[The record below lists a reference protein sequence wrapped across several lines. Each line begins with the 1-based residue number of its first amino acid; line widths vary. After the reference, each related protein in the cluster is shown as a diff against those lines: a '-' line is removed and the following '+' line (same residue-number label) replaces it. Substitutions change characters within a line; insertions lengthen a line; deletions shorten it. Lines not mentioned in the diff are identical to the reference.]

1 MNVQNVTKYF
11 KRPTTG
17 VIRNKDKWKYTVATV
32 VRDVAETIFYIL
44 VAGFVCWLALYSFFN
59 LGE

>member
-1 MNVQNVTKYF
+1 MNLTNCTKYF

-17 VIRNKDKWKYTVATV
+17 IIPNKDKWKYTVAQV
-32 VRDVAETIFYIL
+32 VRDVVETILYIL